1 MSFEW
6 PKITFEQ
13 APFVIIDGDR
23 GVDYPKQ
30 HDFLAKGYCLFLNTG
45 NVTTSGFN
53 FSNCA
58 FITKEKDK
66 ALRKGKL
73 MREDIVLTTRGT
85 VGNVGFYSTN
95 ILFENIRINSGMVV
109 IRPDPTKL
117 VPYFMYLFLR
127 SDLFIEQTK
136 FLRSGSAQPQLPIR
150 DMKRV
155 LMHIPPINEQINIVN
170 ILSSL
175 DNRIS
180 LLRETNTT
188 LEAIAQTLFK
198 SWFVDFDPVKAKAEG
213 RLPEGMDDVTAALF
227 PSEFEKSALGLIPK
241 GWRVGTLGDIAQ
253 TVKKQL
259 QTSELN
265 TDLLYVGL
273 EHIPRQSLSLTNWD
287 NAEGLGSAKSVFSK
301 GDILFGKL
309 RPYFHKVVIAPFD
322 GVCSTDILICQ
333 PKHKAYYG
341 LVAMYLYSSALVD
354 YAARL
359 SNGAKMPR
367 INWKDLSDYPI
378 CIPPESLATEYSQVV
393 IPLFERMVD
402 GIHQSQTLTT
412 LRDTLLPRLISGQL
426 RLNQAQEIIDEEVA

>member
-1 MSFEW
+1 MSFDW
-6 PKITFEQ
+6 PKVKLQEVTTKLGDGLHGTPVYDEQ
-13 APFVIIDGDR
+13 GDYHFIN
-23 GVDYPKQ
+23 GNNLENGWIAVSEKTKKTSKIEYLK
-30 HDFLAKGYCLFLNTG
+30 HKKELNDRTVLVSINGTIG
-45 NVTTSGFN
+45 NVALYRGEKVFLGKSACYFNVVDTVDKGFVFYVMVSRFFQDYIN
-53 FSNCA
+53 SMATGSTIKNVS
-58 FITKEKDK
+58 
-66 ALRKGKL
+66 LQL
-73 MREDIVLTTRGT
+73 MRDFEFHLPPLT
-85 VGNVGFYSTN
+85 
-95 ILFENIRINSGMVV
+95 
-109 IRPDPTKL
+109 
-117 VPYFMYLFLR
+117 
-127 SDLFIEQTK
+127 EQK
-136 FLRSGSAQPQLPIR
+136 EIAS
-150 DMKRV
+150 
-155 LMHIPPINEQINIVN
+155 
-170 ILSSL
+170 ILSAL

-180 LLRETNTT
+180 LLREANTT

-213 RLPEGMDDVTAALF
+213 RLPEGMDEATAALF
-227 PSEFEKSALGLIPK
+227 PSEFEESALGLIPK

-333 PKHKAYYG
+333 PKHKTYYG
-341 LVAMYLYSSALVD
+341 LVTMYLYSSALVD

-378 CIPPESLATEYSQVV
+378 CIPPESLAAEYSQVV
-393 IPLFERMVD
+393 IPLFERMTEGV
-402 GIHQSQTLTT
+402 HQSQTLTT

-426 RLNQAQEIIDEEVA
+426 RLNQAQDLVDEVEV